1 MNRNLRFLAGGLA
14 SIAVASGVT
23 LAGPSAYA
31 ADGADGAD
39 RACGQ
44 PAVPAVFVTVIT
56 EPVSRVIPAVT
67 HEEWLW
73 QHDVATMEHEYSRVV
88 TPAQTVTD
96 WVRPG
101 TVEQLWSLKVVD
113 RPAADAVPA
122 TEEQGHYATAVVT
135 PAVTV
140 TQFEYVQ
147 QQTGHTRW
155 EDAGWN
161 AEKADGDNGKGWTR
175 TGATR
180 EDVVTE
186 AVTQQVWVVDQA
198 ATPGTPA
205 VTEISHLVHQWSASS
220 PGDDWSGP
228 LDTRVVGGGSTST
241 IGDDVPSGSGWTKN
255 GSHEVPAVVDTL
267 WADDAPV
274 GYDATGASRVK
285 GTIVEQTSD
294 HSAAGP
300 GDDWTQVSGSRV
312 LVVDQPETTEVTPGT
327 TRQDQISPELPATPA
342 CSAVAPVAVDPATSA
357 VAAAEATGH
366 SVVQGAHAA
375 HHQGSNTSAAAAGA
389 ATVLPEAGNPV
400 SPLLLTAGLGALL
413 AGGVL
418 VGVGRRRLAD

>member
-1 MNRNLRFLAGGLA
+1 MHRNLRFLAGGLA

-31 ADGADGAD
+31 ADGAE

-56 EPVSRVIPAVT
+56 EPVSRVVPAVT

-73 QHDVATMEHEYSRVV
+73 QHEVTTIEHEYSRVL

-96 WVRPG
+96 WMRLG
-101 TVEQLWSLKVVD
+101 TVEHLWSRKVID
-113 RPAADAVPA
+113 RPAADAVQP
-122 TEEQGHYATAVVT
+122 TDEQGHYATVVIT

-140 TQFEYVQ
+140 TLFQYVQ
-147 QQTGHTRW
+147 QQTGNTRW

-161 AEKADGDNGKGWTR
+161 AEKADGDAGKGWTR

-180 EDVVTE
+180 EDVVTD
-186 AVTQQVWVVDQA
+186 AVTEQVWVVDQE
-198 ATPGTPA
+198 ATSGTPA
-205 VTEISHLVHQWSASS
+205 VTELSHLVQQWSASS
-220 PGDDWSGP
+220 PGNDWSGP
-228 LDTRVVGGGSTST
+228 LDTRVVGGGTTST
-241 IGDDVPSGSGWTKN
+241 VGDDLPPGAGWAKT
-255 GSHEVPAVVDTL
+255 GSHVVPAVVDTL
-267 WADDAPV
+267 WAEDAPD
-274 GYDATGASRVK
+274 GYDATGLSREDVA
-285 GTIVEQTSD
+285 TAQTTD
-294 HSAAGP
+294 HSATAP
-300 GDDWTQVSGSRV
+300 GDGWTQVPDSRT
-312 LVVDQPETTEVTPGT
+312 LVVDRLETTEVTPGT

-342 CSAVAPVAVDPATSA
+342 CSAVAAVAVDPAVSAVADAEPSGHSAVQPAHAAHQAGSHTPA
-357 VAAAEATGH
+357 VAAAGP
-366 SVVQGAHAA
+366 
-375 HHQGSNTSAAAAGA
+375 

-418 VGVGRRRLAD
+418 VGVGRRRLVD

>member
-1 MNRNLRFLAGGLA
+1 MHRNLRFLAGGLA

-31 ADGADGAD
+31 ADGADGVD

-56 EPVSRVIPAVT
+56 EPVSRVVPAMT

-73 QHDVATMEHEYSRVV
+73 QHEVTTTEHQYSRVI

-101 TVEQLWSLKVVD
+101 TVEHLWSLKVID
-113 RPAADAVPA
+113 RRAADAVPP
-122 TEEQGHYATAVVT
+122 TDEQGHYTTVVVT

-140 TQFEYVQ
+140 TLFEYVQ
-147 QQTGHTRW
+147 QQTGKTRW

-161 AEKADGDNGKGWTR
+161 AEKADGDKGQGWTR

-186 AVTQQVWVVDQA
+186 AVTEQVWVVDQE

-205 VTEISHLVHQWSASS
+205 VTELSHQVQQWSADS
-220 PGDDWSGP
+220 PGEDWSGP
-228 LDTRVVGGGSTST
+228 LDTRVVGDGTTST
-241 IGDDVPSGSGWTKN
+241 VGDDLPSGAGWTKS

-267 WADDAPV
+267 WAEDAPD
-274 GYDATGASRVK
+274 GYDATGLSRENVA
-285 GTIVEQTSD
+285 TEQTSD
-294 HSAAGP
+294 HSITAP
-300 GDDWTQVSGSRV
+300 GDGWTQVPGSRI

-327 TRQDQISPELPATPA
+327 IRQDQISAELPATPV
-342 CSAVAPVAVDPATSA
+342 CSAVAPVIDPAVSPVADSESAGHSA
-357 VAAAEATGH
+357 VQA
-366 SVVQGAHAA
+366 AHAT
-375 HHQGSNTSAAAAGA
+375 HHAGSHTAAAAAGA